1 MRLFTACTP
10 VEPASKNDATDHLLG
25 GTKTKT
31 IPAEQPVLRS
41 LHLAG
46 CPIIQIKI
54 EATTVCTGSG
64 SGMKKFLLTGAVS
77 HSRFYQRS
85 ENQKNKVYLEL

>member
-1 MRLFTACTP
+1 VGQKQNHSRGAAG
-10 VEPASKNDATDHLLG
+10 ASLIASG
-25 GTKTKT
+25 
-31 IPAEQPVLRS
+31 RM
-41 LHLAG
+41 
-46 CPIIQIKI
+46 PIIQIKLKQ
-54 EATTVCTGSG
+54 TTFCTGSG